1 MTTKSDI
8 QLLLDTRT
16 GAKELLDDLV
26 REHADQMASEI
37 NRESLLAQLE
47 FLRSQRGVRM
57 HEVYK
62 HLDEGTADADKDVM
76 VIVTFHPQR
85 WGGRKGDICL
95 DADPQGPTTFEVTRF
110 DVMHKTPRSGS
121 ADELKY
127 HRNAP
132 KWIREWDGPF
142 EIDWEVKEC

>member
-1 MTTKSDI
+1 MTSIRSKI
-8 QLLLDTRT
+8 QQIIDTNTGAQDLLD
-16 GAKELLDDLV
+16 ALV
-26 REHADQMASEI
+26 HESASRLASSV
-37 NRESLLAQLE
+37 NNNGLKAQLE
-47 FLRSQRGVRM
+47 FLHDSCGIEDDDVLQ
-57 HEVYK
+57 
-62 HLDEGTADADKDVM
+62 HLEEGTTDDGM
-76 VIVTFHPQR
+76 VVVTFHPQR

-95 DADPQGPTTFEVTRF
+95 DADPQGPPTFEVTRF